1 MVPVST
7 PLLWIVFDNSL
18 DADTWPAFIDAA
30 GLWNEM
36 GGRKGAADARGQ
48 WIASAARA

>member
-7 PLLWIVFDNSL
+7 SLLWIVFDNSL
-18 DADTWPAFIDAA
+18 DADTCPAFMGAA
-30 GLWNEM
+30 ERWTES
-36 GGRKGAADARGQ
+36 GGQKGAADAWRK